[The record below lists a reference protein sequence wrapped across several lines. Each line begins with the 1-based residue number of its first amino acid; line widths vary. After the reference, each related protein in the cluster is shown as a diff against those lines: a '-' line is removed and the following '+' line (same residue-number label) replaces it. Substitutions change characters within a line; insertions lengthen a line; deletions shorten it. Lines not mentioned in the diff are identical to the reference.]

1 MLLLEGVTAEADGRR
16 VLDGLDLAVRRG
28 ERFGVVSDDHAALHT
43 LVALLVGERTPTA
56 GRVRVDGLDPVRD
69 AELLAERLVVEV
81 DAWTAESTFA
91 LVARFVPRHLDP
103 HRTVLLATSD
113 PGLAS
118 AVCDRMTVLT
128 AGRATALVPIPTPT
142 PQADHHLEGVTS

>member
-1 MLLLEGVTAEADGRR
+1 VLLLEGVTAEADGRR

-28 ERFGVVSDDHAALHT
+28 ERFGVVGDDHAALQT
-43 LVALLVGERTPTA
+43 LIALLAGERTPTT

-81 DAWTAESTFA
+81 DAWPPGST
-91 LVARFVPRHLDP
+91 LVLVERFVPRHLDL

-118 AVCDRMTVLT
+118 ALCDRMTVLT
-128 AGRATALVPIPTPT
+128 AGRAMALVPIQT
-142 PQADHHLEGVTS
+142 PQADRHLEGGTS

>member
-1 MLLLEGVTAEADGRR
+1 VLLLEGVAAEADGRR

-28 ERFGVVSDDHAALHT
+28 ERFGVVGHDDVALRT
-43 LVALLVGERTPTA
+43 LVALLAGERTPTA

-69 AELLAERLVVEV
+69 AELLAERLLVEV
-81 DAWTAESTFA
+81 DAWPPGSTLA
-91 LVARFVPRHLDP
+91 LIARFVPRHLDP

-142 PQADHHLEGVTS
+142 PQADRHLEGGTS